1 MQPIVIKS
9 GNSAGFADFDNGLTP
24 DIEIL
29 ERLNNLGV
37 LGDPDER
44 LLKTAIDHIL
54 GNITSISRSSN
65 LNESFGRELI
75 NFSELKKQY
84 LIIDDIEIDF
94 D

>member
-1 MQPIVIKS
+1 MQPIVTKS

-24 DIEIL
+24 DIEIF

-54 GNITSISRSSN
+54 GNITSISQSSN

>member
-1 MQPIVIKS
+1 MIDIHNHILPNVDDGAKTIKES
-9 GNSAGFADFDNGLTP
+9 VSM
-24 DIEIL
+24 
-29 ERLNNLGV
+29 
-37 LGDPDER
+37 
-44 LLKTAIDHIL
+44 LKTAIDHIL
-54 GNITSISRSSN
+54 GNITSISQSSN